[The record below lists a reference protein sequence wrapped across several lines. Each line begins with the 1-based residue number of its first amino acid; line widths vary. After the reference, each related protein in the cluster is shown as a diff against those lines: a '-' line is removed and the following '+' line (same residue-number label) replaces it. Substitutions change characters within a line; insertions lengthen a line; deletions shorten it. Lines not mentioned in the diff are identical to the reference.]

1 MKKLKLWIRT
11 KLILLLFGSQI
22 KEVSKEL
29 LSNDNNE
36 VFIYVK
42 RLLIMDQFKME
53 NKPDFLLG
61 YYHLN
66 HKINLM
72 LQEALNKSKK

>member
-1 MKKLKLWIRT
+1 MNKLKSWIRT

-29 LSNDNNE
+29 LSNESNE
-36 VFIYVK
+36 VFIYLK
-42 RLLIMDQFKME
+42 RLLIIDQCKME

-66 HKINLM
+66 HRINIM